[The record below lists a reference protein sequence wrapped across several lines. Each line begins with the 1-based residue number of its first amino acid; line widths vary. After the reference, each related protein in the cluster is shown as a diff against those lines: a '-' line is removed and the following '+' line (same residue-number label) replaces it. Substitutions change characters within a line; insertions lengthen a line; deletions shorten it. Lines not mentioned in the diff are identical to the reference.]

1 MPDFQERIESR
12 RKTLERLAG
21 VIPGYNRYQQL
32 EKRRDADKMNRDILY
47 GELKAQQDKLESL
60 ALAITKTNK
69 LDNLEDL
76 DRAVRKLRTAADR
89 IRLADY
95 GVSGFFDAAKIE
107 EEELDRMYE
116 FDLSLGEQVKAIA
129 NKVAELHDDEDSFV
143 ERIIELDMLI
153 DGLDQRFTKR
163 EQVMMGVQ

>member
-1 MPDFQERIESR
+1 MADLQDRIEKR
-12 RKTLERLAG
+12 RRTLERLVG

-32 EKRRDADKMNRDILY
+32 EKRRDADRINRDILY

-60 ALAITKTNK
+60 ALTITNSKK
-69 LDNLEDL
+69 LDNLDDL
-76 DRAVRKLRTAADR
+76 DRAVRKLRTVADR

-95 GVSGFFDAAKIE
+95 GVSGFFDAMKTE

-116 FDLSLGEQVKAIA
+116 FDLSLGEQVKAIG
-129 NKVAELHDDEDSFV
+129 NKVAELHDDEESFV
-143 ERIIELDMLI
+143 ERLLELDMLI

>member
-12 RKTLERLAG
+12 RRVLERLVG
-21 VIPGYNRYQQL
+21 LIPGYHRYQQL
-32 EKRRDADKMNRDILY
+32 EKRRDADRMNREILY

-60 ALAITKTNK
+60 ALAITKSNK

-116 FDLSLGEQVKAIA
+116 FDLSLGEQVKAIG
-129 NKVAELHDDEDSFV
+129 NKVGELHDDEDSFV
-143 ERIIELDMLI
+143 ERLLELDMLI

>member
-12 RKTLERLAG
+12 RRVLERLVG
-21 VIPGYNRYQQL
+21 LIPGYHRYQQL
-32 EKRRDADKMNRDILY
+32 EKRRDADRMNREILY

-60 ALAITKTNK
+60 ALTITKSNK

-116 FDLSLGEQVKAIA
+116 FDLSLGEQVKAIG
-129 NKVAELHDDEDSFV
+129 NKVGELHDDEDSFV
-143 ERIIELDMLI
+143 ERLLELDMLI

>member
-12 RKTLERLAG
+12 RRVLERLVG
-21 VIPGYNRYQQL
+21 LIPGYQRYQQL
-32 EKRRDADKMNRDILY
+32 EKRRDADRMNREILY

-60 ALAITKTNK
+60 ALNITKSNK

-116 FDLSLGEQVKAIA
+116 FDLSLGEQVKAIT
-129 NKVAELHDDEDSFV
+129 NKVGELHDDEDSFV
-143 ERIIELDMLI
+143 ERLLELDMLI
-153 DGLDQRFTKR
+153 DGLDQRFSKR